1 MSGILE
7 GLFSKA
13 LWDGIKAGGKRVF
26 GREIKITSPRPLET
40 LLKADMPDVYW
51 VRGTLKHLQENEEI
65 WLITQDQTSGRF
77 WPQGFFPVQ
86 FDRHQKIWT
95 GKVHVALKSHV
106 RIIAVVAPP
115 TSQDFFRYYQKVGSL
130 RGGEFEPL
138 VQVPLECRNQDSV
151 QAFPPEK

>member
-51 VRGTLKHLQENEEI
+51 VRGTLRHLQENEEI

-77 WPQGFFPVQ
+77 WPKDFFPSSLIAT
-86 FDRHQKIWT
+86 KKYGL
-95 GKVHVALKSHV
+95 GKS
-106 RIIAVVAPP
+106 
-115 TSQDFFRYYQKVGSL
+115 T
-130 RGGEFEPL
+130 
-138 VQVPLECRNQDSV
+138 
-151 QAFPPEK
+151 